1 MRKKIAQC
9 LLRLLGWK
17 ILPRLAEQPQGSI
30 ICVAPHTSNH
40 DFLLGLLYSWASGF
54 QSGFL
59 MKSDWFFF
67 PLGSIFRAL
76 GGIPVNRKE
85 RSQTVE
91 RIQRLLSERGQM
103 HIAITPEG
111 TRSRGEK
118 WKSGFYHIAVA
129 AGLPIEL
136 AVIDYKKRELGIF
149 EVFHPTGDLEQDLSA
164 IRSRYDSSQAKYP
177 EKFTP

>member
-1 MRKKIAQC
+1 
-9 LLRLLGWK
+9 
-17 ILPRLAEQPQGSI
+17 
-30 ICVAPHTSNH
+30 
-40 DFLLGLLYSWASGF
+40 
-54 QSGFL
+54 
-59 MKSDWFFF
+59 
-67 PLGSIFRAL
+67 
-76 GGIPVNRKE
+76 
-85 RSQTVE
+85 
-91 RIQRLLSERGQM
+91 M

-111 TRSRGEK
+111 TRSRSEK

-136 AVIDYKKRELGIF
+136 AVIDYKKKELGIF